1 MIPLCLLLGDST
13 AVGTAGALALQGV
26 RCEVHAHVGA
36 HSRDLA
42 RDWQGGTMPAV
53 AVIALGSN
61 YVRDPRLERSLTMLR
76 ARTRTP
82 RVTWLA
88 PYNPSAA
95 LIVTK
100 VAVRFGDRVISLAQ
114 QPTRDGVH
122 PVSYRPIARLLGW
135 KHLSDIRKEVSA
147 GGHVASLVPATR
159 PRVRRAVVLEMQ

>member
-36 HSRDLA
+36 HSSDLA

-61 YVRDPRLERSLTMLR
+61 DVGDPRLERSLTVLR
-76 ARTRTP
+76 ERTRTP

-122 PVSYRPIARLLGW
+122 PRSYRPIARLLGW
-135 KHLSDIRKEVSA
+135 KLLSGNRKDVSA
-147 GGHVASLVPATR
+147 ETRGAWPPEPPSVP
-159 PRVRRAVVLEMQ
+159 VRRAVVLQMQ

>member
-26 RCEVHAHVGA
+26 QCEVHAHVGA
-36 HSRDLA
+36 HSSDLA
-42 RDWQGGTMPAV
+42 RDWQVGTPAV

-61 YVRDPRLERSLTMLR
+61 DVGDPRLERSLTVLR
-76 ARTRTP
+76 ERARTP

-122 PVSYRPIARLLGW
+122 PISYRPIARLLEW
-135 KHLSDIRKEVSA
+135 KRLSDIRKEVSA
-147 GGHVASLVPATR
+147 DGQVGSLVRAIR
-159 PRVRRAVVLEMQ
+159 PPVRRAVVLEMQ